1 MSHINR
7 YVMAMA
13 LAIAAASPA
22 IAETTGKSHGTTG
35 SAPSQ
40 AFTRGAPARDFVGPE
55 YVGRDPDPR
64 IRSELDRDPADD
76 R

>member
-1 MSHINR
+1 MNHVNR

-13 LAIAAASPA
+13 LAVAAASPA
-22 IAETTGKSHGTTG
+22 LAETTGKSHGATA
-35 SAPSQ
+35 SESSQ
-40 AFTRGAPARDFVGPE
+40 AFNHGAATRDFVGPE

-64 IRSELDRDPADD
+64 VQSELDRDPADD